1 MVPSSSI
8 RSFISSLKAIISSA
22 SSFLAGDGIG
32 AVDVLHGEDAQ
43 NVPETEKKTDPVSGA
58 DAVVSA
64 DVAENVVAT
73 ESADQ
78 TSVQTVAQTEAL
90 AEAADPAI
98 PDQIYGS
105 CL

>member
-1 MVPSSSI
+1 MERI
-8 RSFISSLKAIISSA
+8 RPEQLLSRPVTSDTVSLPLEVYKRQ
-22 SSFLAGDGIG
+22 
-32 AVDVLHGEDAQ
+32 DAQ

-73 ESADQ
+73 ESADH
-78 TSVQTVAQTEAL
+78 TSGQTVAQTEAL

-98 PDQIYGS
+98 TR
-105 CL
+105 CV